1 MSSRNENSFEIPNFD
16 LTNRTLTPSDPLI
29 NFSIDSKTG
38 HLTLLQEVPC
48 GGRGPRQFSLNKA
61 GSLVAVGLQSDGRV
75 VVMERDVK
83 TGLIGE
89 VVAWA
94 EVEGEV
100 TAVIF
105 NEEEDDS

>member
-1 MSSRNENSFEIPNFD
+1 MN
-16 LTNRTLTPSDPLI
+16 
-29 NFSIDSKTG
+29 
-38 HLTLLQEVPC
+38 Q
-48 GGRGPRQFSLNKA
+48 A
-61 GSLVAVGLQSDGRV
+61 GSLVAVGLQNDGRV